1 AAGEL
6 VEAAARARAR
16 GALSVSVSALER
28 AANMT
33 PDPARRVERLLRATE
48 LAFELGRR
56 DVVARLIRDAEP
68 LLPLVHGP
76 LAEARMTL
84 VRGWGDARV
93 PQLHRLQSI
102 VAIAEGARSAGD
114 ADVAWNLLWRLAQRC
129 FGPIRDRSEEH

>member
-1 AAGEL
+1 
-6 VEAAARARAR
+6 
-16 GALSVSVSALER
+16 
-28 AANMT
+28 MT

-129 FGPIRDRSEEH
+129 FWADPTDAIHTVACTLQLRADTASPR